1 MYVGKYS
8 KKKQG
13 GNSPNNIIGKRL
25 KRDGGSLF
33 FPNDIGIH
41 QFMMI
46 FHEYDFKG
54 ESEVIKESIVLP
66 TPNQLVDKY
75 GVEYNT
81 SDLKTLGAGIASAAE
96 DILDSFKKA
105 GTQAGKDKEAARQS
119 MLEQAGLAS
128 DVGMGGVALARETL
142 GKQLGL
148 EDPLAVAT
156 GTIVNPHTALLF
168 SSVNLKVFDFAWKLY
183 PQDLEESNKLQEII
197 RVIKQRT
204 HPTFA
209 EFEGSQN
216 NFIMKYPHEVDL
228 YYLGNGESMH
238 RFKRAAVTGLE
249 INYAAEDAPA
259 FFQGS
264 GRPAFIELKMTFT
277 ETQIWTGED
286 FMDEPNSGGNLELGN
301 G

>member
-8 KKKQG
+8 PKKRG
-13 GNSPNNIIGKRL
+13 GNSPNNIIDEKLQG
-25 KRDGGSLF
+25 GGSTLF
-33 FPNDIGIH
+33 FPNDIGVH

-54 ESEVIKESIVLP
+54 EAEIIKESICLP
-66 TPNQLVDKY
+66 VPAQIMDKY
-75 GVEYNT
+75 GMEYNA

-96 DILDSFKKA
+96 DIIDSFKKA
-105 GTQAGKDKEAARQS
+105 GTQAGTDKEAQRKTDMTA
-119 MLEQAGLAS
+119 EGLAG
-128 DVGMGGVALARETL
+128 DLGMGGVALVREQFGKSL
-142 GKQLGL
+142 GI

-183 PQDLEESNKLQEII
+183 PQDLNESNKLQEII
-197 RVIKQRT
+197 RIIKMRS

-228 YYLGNGESMH
+228 YYLGQGDSMH
-238 RFKRAAVTGLE
+238 RFKRAAITLSL
-249 INYAAEDAPA
+249 IH
-259 FFQGS
+259 
-264 GRPAFIELKMTFT
+264 I
-277 ETQIWTGED
+277 
-286 FMDEPNSGGNLELGN
+286 
-301 G
+301 